1 MEVGTG
7 KDDVEVQECKLE
19 KMDPETP
26 KMEMDRISAGHD
38 SGSFFNNDGQQQ
50 SARVKR

>member
-19 KMDPETP
+19 KTDPETP
-26 KMEMDRISAGHD
+26 KMEPDRISAGPD
-38 SGSFFNNDGQQQ
+38 SGSFFNIDGQRR
-50 SARVKR
+50 SARVKQ